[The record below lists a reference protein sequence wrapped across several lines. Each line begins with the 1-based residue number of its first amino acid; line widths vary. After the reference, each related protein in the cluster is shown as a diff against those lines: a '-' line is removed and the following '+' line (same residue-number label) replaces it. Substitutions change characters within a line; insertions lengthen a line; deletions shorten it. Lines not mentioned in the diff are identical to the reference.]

1 MHDDERRLA
10 RLRGLVVRLERL
22 PESAQREWMLDQV
35 RARMVDIDT
44 GFPPQPLRPRR
55 DVESERAAAAR
66 PAQRRDTTPPEPALD
81 EGVEP
86 LEAPPQESP
95 PAAGETT
102 EDRAEDRRTDGDEA
116 TPVLSDPDHVL
127 WLDDST
133 DTTGSPAASD
143 LPRWRRGLR
152 G

>member
-22 PESAQREWMLDQV
+22 PESAQREWMLGEV

-44 GFPPQPLRPRR
+44 GFPPQPLRRLREAEPAPATTRPAKR
-55 DVESERAAAAR
+55 PAAAR
-66 PAQRRDTTPPEPALD
+66 PKPALD
-81 EGVEP
+81 AGVQP

-95 PAAGETT
+95 HGAGET
-102 EDRAEDRRTDGDEA
+102 
-116 TPVLSDPDHVL
+116 PVPVEPDHVL

>member
-22 PESAQREWMLDQV
+22 PESAQREWMLGEV

-44 GFPPQPLRPRR
+44 GYPPQPVRRLREAEAAPATTRPAKR
-55 DVESERAAAAR
+55 PAAAR
-66 PAQRRDTTPPEPALD
+66 PKPAPAA
-81 EGVEP
+81 EQP

-95 PAAGETT
+95 PVAGETP
-102 EDRAEDRRTDGDEA
+102 A
-116 TPVLSDPDHVL
+116 PVEPDHVL

-143 LPRWRRGLR
+143 MPRWRRGLR

>member
-22 PESAQREWMLDQV
+22 PESAQREWMLGEV

-44 GFPPQPLRPRR
+44 GYPPQPVRRLREAEPAPATTRPAKR
-55 DVESERAAAAR
+55 PAAAR
-66 PAQRRDTTPPEPALD
+66 PKPAPD
-81 EGVEP
+81 AAEQP

-95 PAAGETT
+95 PVAGETP
-102 EDRAEDRRTDGDEA
+102 A
-116 TPVLSDPDHVL
+116 PVEPDHVL
-127 WLDDST
+127 WLDDSA
-133 DTTGSPAASD
+133 DTTGTPAASD

>member
-1 MHDDERRLA
+1 MNDDERRLA

-22 PESAQREWMLDQV
+22 PESAQREWMLGEV

-44 GFPPQPLRPRR
+44 GFPAQPLRRPR
-55 DVESERAAAAR
+55 ESEPAPATTRAAKR
-66 PAQRRDTTPPEPALD
+66 PAAKRSKPALD
-81 EGVEP
+81 ARVEP
-86 LEAPPQESP
+86 LEAPRHEAP
-95 PAAGETT
+95 PAARE
-102 EDRAEDRRTDGDEA
+102 
-116 TPVLSDPDHVL
+116 TPVPIDPDHVL

-133 DTTGSPAASD
+133 DASGTPAASD

>member
-22 PESAQREWMLDQV
+22 PESAQREWMLGEV

-44 GFPPQPLRPRR
+44 GVPPQPLRRLREAEPAPATVRPAKR
-55 DVESERAAAAR
+55 PAAAR
-66 PAQRRDTTPPEPALD
+66 PKPALD
-81 EGVEP
+81 AGVEP

-95 PAAGETT
+95 PAAG
-102 EDRAEDRRTDGDEA
+102 G
-116 TPVLSDPDHVL
+116 TPVPIEPDHVL

-133 DTTGSPAASD
+133 DSAGSPAASD
-143 LPRWRRGLR
+143 PPRWRRGLR

>member
-22 PESAQREWMLDQV
+22 PESAQREWMLGEV

-44 GFPPQPLRPRR
+44 GYPPQPVRRLREAEPAPATTRPTKR
-55 DVESERAAAAR
+55 PAAAR
-66 PAQRRDTTPPEPALD
+66 PKPAPAA
-81 EGVEP
+81 EQP

-95 PAAGETT
+95 PVAGETP
-102 EDRAEDRRTDGDEA
+102 A
-116 TPVLSDPDHVL
+116 PVEPDHVL

-143 LPRWRRGLR
+143 MPRWRRGLR

>member
-1 MHDDERRLA
+1 MNDDDRRLA

-22 PESAQREWMLDQV
+22 PESAQREWMLGEV

-44 GFPPQPLRPRR
+44 GFPPQPLRRIREAEPAPA
-55 DVESERAAAAR
+55 STR
-66 PAQRRDTTPPEPALD
+66 PAKRPAAPRPKPALD
-81 EGVEP
+81 AGVQP

-95 PAAGETT
+95 PAPGET
-102 EDRAEDRRTDGDEA
+102 
-116 TPVLSDPDHVL
+116 PVPDHVL

-133 DTTGSPAASD
+133 DTAGSPAARD